1 MNSEVPARF
10 NTKLWAYFAVGFT
23 LPLVLTNGQEAK
35 LLGAL
40 APLTCHENTKKMR
53 LKPASGLVFYP
64 SAKADGKS

>member
-1 MNSEVPARF
+1 VPSFGLA
-10 NTKLWAYFAVGFT
+10 

-40 APLTCHENTKKMR
+40 APFDCLKNTKKNAAKADFP
-53 LKPASGLVFYP
+53 LSFGP